1 MADKKTGIEDTLRI
15 ILESA
20 NLSSIQTPISL
31 CGYRDYHAVQSLYH
45 NLAFRQPHLQGICL
59 GSSVSGYKLR

>member
-1 MADKKTGIEDTLRI
+1 MAVKKTGIEDTFKI

-31 CGYRDYHAVQSLYH
+31 CGYRDCYAVQFPCH
-45 NLAFRQPHLQGICL
+45 NLTIRQPHLQGICL
-59 GSSVSGYKLR
+59 ASSVSGYKLR